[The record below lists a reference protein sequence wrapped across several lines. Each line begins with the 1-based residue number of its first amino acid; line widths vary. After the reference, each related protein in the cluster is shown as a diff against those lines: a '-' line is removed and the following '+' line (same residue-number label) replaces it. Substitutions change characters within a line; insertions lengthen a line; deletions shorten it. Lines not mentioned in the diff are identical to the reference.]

1 MGANE
6 VFVPEKSIFERF
18 TGSIAAAFFSLV
30 VALVTL
36 LLSIGALFFSMRAM
50 RERQTGNA
58 FQQRIEQE
66 ENSRLSADLTNK
78 QDSSQP
84 HADQA
89 LRNAEV
95 TASAV
100 PLLRKEVESLQE
112 REKIDASAIRNQND
126 RLDGFA
132 EWYSAL
138 IVGTI
143 VSIMS
148 LGATVIGIAF
158 KYRKD
163 SLQTAVSSN
172 DFT

>member
-6 VFVPEKSIFERF
+6 VFVPEKSVFERF
-18 TGSIAAAFFSLV
+18 TGSIAAPFFSLA

-36 LLSIGALFFSMRAM
+36 ILSIGALFSMRAM

-58 FQQRIEQE
+58 FHQRIEQD
-66 ENSRLSADLTNK
+66 ENMPLSADTTNK
-78 QDSSQP
+78 EDSSRL
-84 HADQA
+84 HVDQA
-89 LRNAEV
+89 LRNDKV

-100 PLLRKEVESLQE
+100 PLLQKEVESLQE
-112 REKIDASAIRNQND
+112 REKSDASAIRNQDD

-138 IVGTI
+138 IIGTI

-158 KYRKD
+158 KYRKG
-163 SLQTAVSSN
+163 SRCEYE
-172 DFT
+172 